1 MLKYVIR
8 GLSQLYLR
16 PNHRNRLTWLFFRRG
31 KSYSIFETKKLF
43 IFAVTLF
50 EIGAVISGAAPNMN
64 TVVVGRAICG
74 AGGEGL
80 YIGSMNII
88 SAFTSPRERPLYF
101 SFFGITWGAGTVYAA
116 SIIHLKAEANMN
128 PRLGP
133 VIGGLFT
140 QSSAGWRWAFY
151 LNNIAGAIFIPVYIF
166 LLPTRR
172 PVPADTSS
180 SWALV
185 KRLDCI
191 GFVLF
196 AGTFVSLS
204 MAISFGGVK
213 YEWNSGQVIGLFCC
227 FIALVSLLSL
237 QQSRAIFTTPRD
249 RLLPIQSFQ
258 EGDEMFILIIET
270 ATSTAILFI
279 GLNYVSIFLQFV
291 RSETALSAAVA
302 LLPLIFTA
310 VVVML
315 ITGFLLD
322 KLGYYS
328 FWYLGGSLLAVV
340 GTGLMYSLDSASSLA
355 CVYGY
360 PVLFGSGVSLYM
372 QASYTLAQTRLHTNE
387 ASDAVAIIACT
398 QFSGTSIFLTVADSI
413 LLNRAA
419 NEIQYILPDVPR
431 DAVQAAIAGGGAQIF
446 RDLPTA
452 TKKQVLDRVSDAIRD
467 VWALSLALA
476 LLSFVA
482 ATFMRRE
489 KRPTRK
495 RLTDMN

>member
-1 MLKYVIR
+1 
-8 GLSQLYLR
+8 
-16 PNHRNRLTWLFFRRG
+16 
-31 KSYSIFETKKLF
+31 
-43 IFAVTLF
+43 
-50 EIGAVISGAAPNMN
+50 
-64 TVVVGRAICG
+64 
-74 AGGEGL
+74 
-80 YIGSMNII
+80 
-88 SAFTSPRERPLYF
+88 
-101 SFFGITWGAGTVYAA
+101 
-116 SIIHLKAEANMN
+116 MN

-151 LNNIAGAIFIPVYIF
+151 LNNVAGAILIPIYVF

-196 AGTFVSLS
+196 AGSFVSLS
-204 MAISFGGVK
+204 MAISFGGAK
-213 YEWNSGQVIGLFCC
+213 YNWNSGQVIGLFCC
-227 FIALVSLLSL
+227 FVALVGLLSL
-237 QQSRAIFTTPRD
+237 QQSRAILTTPRD
-249 RLLPIQSFQ
+249 RLLPIDSFRKC
-258 EGDEMFILIIET
+258 DEMFILIIET

-279 GLNYVSIFLQFV
+279 GLNYIPLFLQFV

-310 VVVML
+310 VIVML
-315 ITGFLLD
+315 ITGFLLE

-340 GTGLMYSLDSASSLA
+340 GAGLMYSLDSTSSLA
-355 CVYGY
+355 HVYGY
-360 PVLFGSGVSLYM
+360 SALFGAGVSFYM

-398 QFSGTSIFLTVADSI
+398 QFSGTSIFLAVADSI
-413 LLNRAA
+413 LLNQAA
-419 NEIQYILPDVPR
+419 NDIQHILPDVPR
-431 DAVQAAIAGGGAQIF
+431 DAVQAAIAGVGAQIF
-446 RDLPTA
+446 RDLPAA
-452 TKKQVLDRVSDAIRD
+452 TKKQVLDRVFNAIRD
-467 VWALSLALA
+467 VWALTIALA

-482 ATFMRRE
+482 ATCMRRE
-489 KRPTRK
+489 KNPRASDPQI
-495 RLTDMN
+495 